1 MESIKMAPVRKS
13 KTDQGYL
20 NLQAA
25 ILEQAGIDYEIA
37 IFFGNTGEARR
48 LKRWFSSSW
57 AQELTNGNGKEME
70 QRIAGETK
78 AMLALIK
85 IIKDNLLITNIEATP
100 EKVKTLKKKY
110 CKFQIDKNGCFTF
123 KTYRSFKRAL
133 RIWKEAEREAKKPN
147 TYDWEESED

>member
-1 MESIKMAPVRKS
+1 MGAIRMAPVVKS

-25 ILEQAGIDYEIA
+25 ILEQAGTDYETA
-37 IFFGNTGEARR
+37 IFFGNTDEARR
-48 LKRWFSSSW
+48 LKRWFASDW
-57 AQELTNGNGKEME
+57 AQALANGNGKEME
-70 QRIAGETK
+70 QRIAKETK
-78 AMLALIK
+78 AMLDMIK
-85 IIKDNLLITNIEATP
+85 VMKDNLLITNIEATP

-133 RIWKEAEREAKKPN
+133 RIWKEAEREAKKPI